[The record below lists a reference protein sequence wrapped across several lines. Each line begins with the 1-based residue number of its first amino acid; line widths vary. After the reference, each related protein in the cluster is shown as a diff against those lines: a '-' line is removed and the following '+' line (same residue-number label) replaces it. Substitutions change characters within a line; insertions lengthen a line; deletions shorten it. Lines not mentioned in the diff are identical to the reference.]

1 MKIFFAFLC
10 LVVQGTLY
18 SQSPIL
24 ISPNGKYLG
33 NLNDNP
39 YDPNSVANPYGRY
52 GSEYSLDSVNNPD
65 SRYGSEYSLESPN
78 NPDATTGA
86 PRIYGADGRYLGR
99 LSKNDYD
106 LDSAS
111 NPDGKY
117 GSEYSLESINNPSS
131 KYGSEYSRE
140 SATYLYGKRFFENSE
155 TNETQNRPNDFFS
168 IDDPGN
174 LNLNQNTSLS
184 QMVVD
189 LKRINARLKRTKDK
203 DEIIFKERSLNN
215 LDDLNEIHSAIEGSI
230 KTESDI
236 KTFHSG
242 NAYLLNYGTFD
253 QLEYFWRYNK
263 DKFKL
268 TRDCINHISG
278 TTDVFCDVCN
288 LIGNSLPLAK
298 FSDKDVYAT
307 IKRQSEASK
316 EKKGLEIL
324 QPCQSREKQI
334 MPCEPGNPG
343 EPCNPAPVEPRKT
356 SMFQS
361 FLPRTQ
367 NLPCYKPRKK

>member
-10 LVVQGTLY
+10 LVVQSALY

-155 TNETQNRPNDFFS
+155 TNETKNRPNDFFS
-168 IDDPGN
+168 IDDPGE
-174 LNLNQNTSLS
+174 LNLTQDTSLS

-189 LKRINARLKRTKDK
+189 LKRINARLKRDK
-203 DEIIFKERSLNN
+203 KELVGETFTLYLGDIYSILRKHKNKLITAYREGNISYIENYSSRSE
-215 LDDLNEIHSAIEGSI
+215 DL
-230 KTESDI
+230 
-236 KTFHSG
+236 
-242 NAYLLNYGTFD
+242 
-253 QLEYFWRYNK
+253 
-263 DKFKL
+263 
-268 TRDCINHISG
+268 
-278 TTDVFCDVCN
+278 
-288 LIGNSLPLAK
+288 
-298 FSDKDVYAT
+298 
-307 IKRQSEASK
+307 
-316 EKKGLEIL
+316 
-324 QPCQSREKQI
+324 
-334 MPCEPGNPG
+334 
-343 EPCNPAPVEPRKT
+343 
-356 SMFQS
+356 
-361 FLPRTQ
+361 Q
-367 NLPCYKPRKK
+367 NLPLDIQGIAQTAIDMKVKNLKTLLLQKPQ